1 MKKGKRWS
9 SRSRQ
14 SQTGWR
20 CNSYIIDL
28 LVLEK
33 LVESSKLETVKQ
45 QMNENRLRLHEY
57 CRTNVRYALKSKLR
71 KGKISNYVLS
81 SMKFCSLY
89 SWFRDGMMVEPV
101 MWPKQV
107 LPITSQAS
115 VDCWF
120 NPLFIAGNSESKIN
134 KVQNKS
140 NEANT
145 FDILHTFIAGLFPKI
160 CKNHRRVI

>member
-28 LVLEK
+28 LEK
-33 LVESSKLETVKQ
+33 LAESSKLETVKQ

-57 CRTNVRYALKSKLR
+57 CRTKVRYSLKSKLR

-81 SMKFCSLY
+81 SMKFCSLI
-89 SWFRDGMMVEPV
+89 SRCDDGRACHVTKTV
-101 MWPKQV
+101 FADNFSGK
-107 LPITSQAS
+107 
-115 VDCWF
+115 C
-120 NPLFIAGNSESKIN
+120 
-134 KVQNKS
+134 
-140 NEANT
+140 
-145 FDILHTFIAGLFPKI
+145 
-160 CKNHRRVI
+160 